1 MEKKKPKKKKMVTLV
16 MLLVL
21 GTRTLVCY
29 REALGIGQISYTIVL
44 GENEG
49 ILLNLSLF
57 VCF

>member
-1 MEKKKPKKKKMVTLV
+1 MVTLV